1 MAIKKLFSKINNH
14 RSSKTGITTT
24 HHRDN
29 EKCEIVPS
37 HPSSLTDAAS
47 SPDMRNKKKKSS
59 STKKWRKKFSLPNGS
74 SWTTYAN
81 SNSDPRRRNS
91 LVAFTQSGSLPC
103 FKAGS
108 TTDPTTVTTSSAS
121 CADNDYNDVDELP
134 MPQRPFSCSTVIMP
148 DILHALRSNDKEQY
162 EDNSNEHEEQ
172 LMTVDESSSFA
183 SRYCIAS
190 SSKFQQSSISSAVG
204 QQHVVSP
211 SMHAAP
217 SCSSAPASSID
228 SKTAAATTDTPPDT
242 CYQSVTHNEKIEL
255 TPPFLPSSPPPSTT
269 DLAAIASVDPSSP
282 SPPQDILASDTSA
295 TIAKL
300 QVDKTMAEMR
310 LAQSTRSL
318 QEAMQEIKFL
328 KNRIK
333 YLETQDVEAEDL
345 LRMHTRAQLGLIE
358 YLEGEDDLAIAL
370 ERFKRQLMESDEEQ
384 SQHHPQQK
392 DNDHHPSTPE
402 QSLPSKD
409 DMDNPY

>member
-1 MAIKKLFSKINNH
+1 MSLSLSLSLSLFSFPFLQSRTSISIHMAIKKLFSKINNH

-24 HHRDN
+24 QSHDN
-29 EKCEIVPS
+29 EKCEIITS

-59 STKKWRKKFSLPNGS
+59 STNKWRKKFSLPSGS

-81 SNSDPRRRNS
+81 NNSSSRRPNS

-121 CADNDYNDVDELP
+121 FGDHDYNDVEELP
-134 MPQRPFSCSTVIMP
+134 IQQRPFSCSTVIMP
-148 DILHALRSNDKEQY
+148 DILHALRSNDKYQH
-162 EDNSNEHEEQ
+162 EDNYDDHEEQ

-228 SKTAAATTDTPPDT
+228 SKTAAATASTPPDT
-242 CYQSVTHNEKIEL
+242 CYKSVTHNEKIEL

-269 DLAAIASVDPSSP
+269 DLAAIASVDPSS
-282 SPPQDILASDTSA
+282 SSQGNCYHCLC
-295 TIAKL
+295 L
-300 QVDKTMAEMR
+300 LNVW
-310 LAQSTRSL
+310 
-318 QEAMQEIKFL
+318 EA
-328 KNRIK
+328 
-333 YLETQDVEAEDL
+333 V
-345 LRMHTRAQLGLIE
+345 
-358 YLEGEDDLAIAL
+358 
-370 ERFKRQLMESDEEQ
+370 
-384 SQHHPQQK
+384 
-392 DNDHHPSTPE
+392 
-402 QSLPSKD
+402 
-409 DMDNPY
+409 